1 MLKQSMDFPGFR
13 PETFPRLQTPHC
25 DRMSD
30 PERRDPEIF
39 LRQAAQEGRGRLKIF
54 LGAAPGVGKTY
65 EMLTDGMQRLKAGVD
80 VAVGV
85 VETHGRHETEALL
98 HGHEVIPRR
107 EVDHQG
113 HGLTEMDLDAIL
125 ARHPALVL
133 VDELAHSNAPGSRH
147 PKRYQDVE
155 ELLDAGI
162 DVYSTVNIQHVE
174 SLNDIVASFTRV
186 RVRETVPDSILE
198 MAEIEVVDIPPDE
211 LIERLKEGKVYVP
224 AEASRALNHFFSK
237 SNLTALREMALRRAA
252 QAVDAQMLDYVRA
265 HALAGSFAAGE
276 RIVVAISELPSAQG
290 LVRAA
295 KRLADALRG
304 PWTAVHIETQRS
316 LAFTAEERAHLADTM
331 ALASRLGATTATI
344 PASSVVE
351 GLRQYATDARAT
363 QIVIGKASRSWWFE
377 LRHGSVVDR
386 LVRNMGDVA
395 VHVLPGEETAHH
407 RRTRRAATS
416 PWGKPSDYLW
426 STAMIAMM
434 TAVGRL
440 LVQTIALGNIALL
453 YLVPV
458 MFAAA
463 SFGLRAGLFAGL
475 LSSLAYNFFFLPPTG
490 TLTVSNPENVISI
503 LVLLGV
509 AIVTSQFAARV
520 RAQADLAHGS
530 ARQNAALA
538 GFSRQLTAAA
548 SQDELMHAIC
558 GEVGRLFDVRTV
570 LLLPSP
576 DGPQLRAAV
585 PPEDRLEQIEKAA
598 AQWAMDNEQ
607 PAGRG
612 SSTLTAS
619 DWLFHPLRT
628 TRGVLGVL
636 GLARED
642 AGEPLRSDQLPL
654 LMSLLD
660 QASIAFDRM
669 ALEEEMLD
677 ARQIRERDRL
687 RSALLSSVSHD
698 LRTPLTTIISAIHEL
713 KRQHPSDLADTVEA
727 EAQRLTRFVANL
739 LDMARVEAGALP
751 LKIEPIDLFDA
762 VAGAVHDTRQSLA
775 GHEVKVDIL
784 PDIPLVRVDP
794 TLLHHILINLLDNAG
809 RYADPDTPVII
820 RGQRL
825 HDAIT
830 LSVIDEGPG
839 IPLGS
844 EARVFDTFTR
854 MEGSDRAKH
863 GTGLGLAI
871 VKGFAEAM
879 GLGVSA
885 ANRGDPTGACFT
897 LRFPQT
903 LILSPLPDEDIL

>member
-1 MLKQSMDFPGFR
+1 MN
-13 PETFPRLQTPHC
+13 
-25 DRMSD
+25 D
-30 PERRDPEIF
+30 PDRRDPEAF
-39 LRQAAQEGRGRLKIF
+39 LRVAAQEGRGRLKIF

-65 EMLTDGMQRLKAGVD
+65 EMLTDGMQRRKAGID
-80 VAVGV
+80 VVVGV
-85 VETHGRHETEALL
+85 VETHGRKETEALL
-98 HGHEVIPRR
+98 IGHEIIARR
-107 EVDHQG
+107 SMDHMGQQLG
-113 HGLTEMDLDAIL
+113 EMDIDAIL
-125 ARHPALVL
+125 ERRPALVL
-133 VDELAHSNAPGSRH
+133 VDELAHSNAVGSRH

-174 SLNDIVASFTRV
+174 SLNDVVASFTRI

-211 LIERLKEGKVYVP
+211 LIERLKEGKVYIP
-224 AEASRALNHFFSK
+224 QEATRALNHFFSK

-276 RIVVAISELPSAQG
+276 RILVAISEVPSAQG

-295 KRLADALRG
+295 KRLADALKA
-304 PWTAVHIETQRS
+304 PWSAVHIETQRS
-316 LAFTAEERAHLADTM
+316 LAFTPQERAQLADTM

-344 PASSVVE
+344 PAPSVID
-351 GLRQYATDARAT
+351 GLRHYIGDARAT
-363 QIVIGKASRSWWFE
+363 QIVIGKSTRPWWFE
-377 LRHGSVVDR
+377 MRHGSVVDR
-386 LVRNMGDVA
+386 LVREVGDVA
-395 VHVLPGEETAHH
+395 VHVLPGDDPA
-407 RRTRRAATS
+407 RRTASARKIIGQG
-416 PWGKPSDYLW
+416 WGNPIDYIW
-426 STAMIAMM
+426 STLMIVGM
-434 TAVGRL
+434 TALGRL
-440 LVQTIALGNIALL
+440 LIEIIDLGNIALL
-453 YLVPV
+453 YLIPV

-463 SFGLRAGLFAGL
+463 TFGLRAGLFAGL

-490 TLTVSNPENVISI
+490 TLTVNNPENVISI

-520 RAQADLAHGS
+520 RAQADLAQSS

-538 GFSRQLTAAA
+538 GFSRQLTASV
-548 SQDELMHAIC
+548 SQEELMQAIC
-558 GEVGRLFDVRTV
+558 AEVSRLLSVRTV
-570 LLLPSP
+570 LLLPSR
-576 DGPQLRAAV
+576 DGPALRAAF
-585 PPEDRLEQIEKAA
+585 PPEDRMEQIEKAA

-642 AGEPLRSDQLPL
+642 AGAPLRSDQIPL

-698 LRTPLTTIISAIHEL
+698 LRTPLTTIMSAIHEL
-713 KRQHPSDLADTVEA
+713 KRQQPSDLLDTVDA
-727 EAQRLTRFVANL
+727 EARRLNRFVANL

-751 LKIEPIDLFDA
+751 LKVEPTDLFDA
-762 VAGAVHDTRQSLA
+762 VAGAVHDTRQSLI

-794 TLLHHILINLLDNAG
+794 ILLHHCLINLLDNAG
-809 RYADPDTPVII
+809 RYGDPGTPVVV
-820 RGQRL
+820 RGLRL
-825 HDAIT
+825 PDAIA
-830 LSVIDEGPG
+830 LSVLDEGPG
-839 IPLGS
+839 IPIGA
-844 EARVFDTFTR
+844 ETRVFDTFTR
-854 MEGSDRAKH
+854 LEGSDRIKH

-879 GLGVSA
+879 GLKVSA
-885 ANRGDPTGACFT
+885 TNNHEPFGACFT
-897 LRFPQT
+897 ITIPQA
-903 LILSPLPDEDIL
+903 LIITELPQEDIP